1 MTTNMTYDEA
11 LTSLRLVVKQIEN
24 EDIQLDT
31 LAAKVKEAGELVKY
45 CENKLR
51 IIENEVND
59 AKGTI
64 Q

>member
-1 MTTNMTYDEA
+1 MTYDEA